1 MVCGAAMIELVERE
15 TMLSEIVVIL
25 ETQDWY
31 QSLVDDCK
39 SIITEAVFNSRWA
52 LVEGYWLLG
61 ERIVTDESF
70 QRHAKGNK
78 SSVQDLARKCQTSER
93 TFYYAIQFY
102 EKYPSLDTVPEGK
115 NISWNKLLTKY
126 LPDQR
131 NSETPEIPS
140 GKYRVIYADPPWKYG
155 NNMPEYF
162 GEQADHYGL
171 MSIKE
176 ICSLPVKDMAEDNAV
191 LFLWVTSPI
200 LEEAFEVI
208 RAWDFEYKASFVW
221 DKMKHNMGHYNS
233 VRHEF
238 LLVCVRGS
246 CMPDE
251 AKLFDSVLSIER
263 TEHSRKPE
271 EFRKIIE
278 TIYPHGKRIELFA
291 RSTHDGWDAWGNEI
305 P

>member
-15 TMLSEIVVIL
+15 TMLSEIVVIP

-39 SIITEAVFNSRWA
+39 AIITEAVFNSRWA
-52 LVEGYWLLG
+52 LVEGYHMLG
-61 ERIVTDESF
+61 ARIVTDKDY
-70 QRHAKGNK
+70 QRHVTGNGANL
-78 SSVQDLARKCQTSER
+78 QDLANSIRISPR
-93 TFYYAIQFY
+93 SLYYAIQFY